1 MGDGWWKASG
11 NIEESVTIN
20 FKSQVKPTKI
30 VIKQPKVLENM
41 SRKIKVWLS
50 DTEFQT
56 LDLIQDEEPQVFQ
69 LEKTAILESLK
80 LSIQNT

>member
-1 MGDGWWKASG
+1 
-11 NIEESVTIN
+11 VTIN

>member
-1 MGDGWWKASG
+1 LGDGWWKASG